1 MSQKNISVEQQNG
14 QRPTQPPDP
23 EVVVGP
29 SRRQFSREY
38 KLRILAEVEQ
48 CQWGEIGAVLRREG
62 LYSSTLSRWRKQKAA
77 GKLDGQTAGR
87 GRERKE
93 QQQEIKRL
101 QRENARLKAEL
112 SKKEAIIEVQKKL
125 SALLAVVDD

>member
-1 MSQKNISVEQQNG
+1 MSQKESTIEQRNG
-14 QRPTQPPDP
+14 QSQPRTPDP

-29 SRRQFSREY
+29 TRRQFSREY

-48 CQWGEIGAVLRREG
+48 CQRGEIGAVLRREG
-62 LYSSTLSRWRKQKAA
+62 LYSSTLSRWRKQRAT
-77 GKLDGQTAGR
+77 GKLDGQAAGR
-87 GRERKE
+87 SWERKE

>member
-1 MSQKNISVEQQNG
+1 MSQKNTSIEQQNG
-14 QRPTQPPDP
+14 QGQRPGP

-48 CQWGEIGAVLRREG
+48 CQRGEIGAVLRREG
-62 LYSSTLSRWRKQKAA
+62 LYSSTVSRWRQQKAA
-77 GKLDGQTAGR
+77 GKLDGQAADR

-93 QQQEIKRL
+93 EQQEIKRL
-101 QRENARLKAEL
+101 RRENARLKAEL

>member
-1 MSQKNISVEQQNG
+1 MSQKNTSIEQQNG
-14 QRPTQPPDP
+14 QSQPRTPDP

-29 SRRQFSREY
+29 TRRQFSRAY

-48 CQWGEIGAVLRREG
+48 CQRGEIGALLRREG

-77 GKLDGQTAGR
+77 GKLDGQV
-87 GRERKE
+87 E
-93 QQQEIKRL
+93 QTQQETKKQRQEIKRL
-101 QRENARLKAEL
+101 QRENARLKADL
-112 SKKEAIIEVQKKL
+112 TKKEAIIAVQKKL

>member
-1 MSQKNISVEQQNG
+1 MSQKESTIEQRNG
-14 QRPTQPPDP
+14 QSQPRTPDP
-23 EVVVGP
+23 EVVIGP
-29 SRRQFSREY
+29 TRRQFSREY

-48 CQWGEIGAVLRREG
+48 CQRGEIGAVLRREG
-62 LYSSTLSRWRKQKAA
+62 LYSSTLSRWRKRKAA
-77 GKLDGQTAGR
+77 GKLDGQAAGQ
-87 GRERKE
+87 ERKE

-101 QRENARLKAEL
+101 KRENARLKAEL